1 MYPLE
6 EVMKEDRM
14 GGASIRSPQ
23 QDEVRFFDL
32 LIAAG
37 PTTGSKYGRQ
47 TDD

>member
-1 MYPLE
+1 ME
-6 EVMKEDRM
+6 EDRV

-37 PTTGSKYGRQ
+37 SAACSKYGRQ